1 MEIKDRSKSEFLQIR
16 NLNKILHGPKHTF
29 KKDNQTNLSPIR
41 LNAKGLKDLKKN
53 KTSKILLETNSYY
66 LSCPE
71 NDEESEC
78 STRITKNSVYIMPS
92 SSINKLSCFKETS
105 LNMIKSLTSEESLKK
120 TVKKLGFQEDFHNNQ
135 VCNEEYN
142 DLKSSITSN
151 TNNKD
156 FTYQSVDDSNLQYD
170 NKKNGIMKEEMKIDS
185 SCGLRQK
192 NSIKKEKIKGK
203 SLVSSQTSKI
213 PKKKVK
219 DMKVFSLEEET
230 DEDDENDEFELG
242 FRKGKSNFKG
252 RERTFSSILSKLSVG
267 KREECDSEN

>member
-29 KKDNQTNLSPIR
+29 KKDDQTLSPIR

-78 STRITKNSVYIMPS
+78 STKITKNSVYIMPS
-92 SSINKLSCFKETS
+92 SSVNKLSCFKETS
-105 LNMIKSLTSEESLKK
+105 LNMIKSLKSEESLKK
-120 TVKKLGFQEDFHNNQ
+120 TGKKLGFQEDFHNNQ
-135 VCNEEYN
+135 VCIEEYN
-142 DLKSSITSN
+142 DLKSSINSN

-156 FTYQSVDDSNLQYD
+156 FTYQSVDDSHLQLEYD
-170 NKKNGIMKEEMKIDS
+170 NKKKGFFKEEMKIDS
-185 SCGLRQK
+185 SCGLRQR
-192 NSIKKEKIKGK
+192 NSIKKEKVKAE
-203 SLVSSQTSKI
+203 SLVVSSQTSKI
-213 PKKKVK
+213 PKKKLK
-219 DMKVFSLEEET
+219 EMKVFSLEEES
-230 DEDDENDEFELG
+230 DENDDFELG

-267 KREECDSEN
+267 KREECESEN